1 MKRIIICQSVVR
13 CQCCLGLT
21 DSRPCPPPFFGNI
34 LHYHIVFSLIS
45 LCVRPKTTPRL
56 RKQVCFPFCS
66 LSQLH
71 NGVRRAVLPPSS
83 FIYWRHKQSTPHHLS
98 SWVLRP
104 MVFIVCGICWS
115 YKVRGRE
122 SEVPLSFSI
131 YWRHKQHQQSTV
143 NTTLQSWVLHQS
155 RAFLACVCNI
165 DELSENIPSIVLQQS
180 TLSWYFCVECG
191 TKSEKRGYC
200 KVNKS
205 IFHVDSIL

>member
-13 CQCCLGLT
+13 RQCCLGLT
-21 DSRPCPPPFFGNI
+21 DSRPCPPPFFWNI
-34 LHYHIVFSLIS
+34 LHYHLVFSLIS

-98 SWVLRP
+98 SWVLQSL
-104 MVFIVCGICWS
+104 VFIVCGICGS

-143 NTTLQSWVLHQS
+143 NNTLQSWVLHQS
-155 RAFLACVCNI
+155 QAFLACVILMN
-165 DELSENIPSIVLQQS
+165 LVRTLLPSFYNSQL
-180 TLSWYFCVECG
+180 
-191 TKSEKRGYC
+191 
-200 KVNKS
+200 
-205 IFHVDSIL
+205 

>member
-1 MKRIIICQSVVR
+1 MQDPLPPSLRTFYIIT
-13 CQCCLGLT
+13 L
-21 DSRPCPPPFFGNI
+21 F
-34 LHYHIVFSLIS
+34 FSLIS

-83 FIYWRHKQSTPHHLS
+83 FIYWRHKQSTPHLS

-155 RAFLACVCNI
+155 HAFLACVILLN
-165 DELSENIPSIVLQQS
+165 LVRTFHPSFYNSHL
-180 TLSWYFCVECG
+180 
-191 TKSEKRGYC
+191 
-200 KVNKS
+200 
-205 IFHVDSIL
+205 